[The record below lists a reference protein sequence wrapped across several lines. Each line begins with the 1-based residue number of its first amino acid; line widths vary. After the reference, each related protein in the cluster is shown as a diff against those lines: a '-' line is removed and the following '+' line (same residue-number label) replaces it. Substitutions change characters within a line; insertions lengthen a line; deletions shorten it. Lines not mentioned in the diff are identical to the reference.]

1 MGDNSA
7 SSGSDATGSSSGS
20 AALGTTGDALESS
33 DSDVANAESIDP
45 SAVCVLL
52 PTLNESETIG
62 SVVEGF
68 RQEGFESILVVDGH
82 STDGTREIA
91 TEAGARVIAQS
102 GSGKGQAVREGV
114 AAIDEPYVLMAD
126 GDGTYRPADAN
137 RMLEP
142 LFEGRAEHVI
152 GNRFSNMESGAMTIL
167 NQFGNTLINATF
179 AAVHGRA
186 LEDVLSGYRAFTRE
200 TFERF
205 HLTAE
210 GFGIET
216 EMAVECVRHGVDT
229 AVVPIH
235 YESRPTGSQTNLH
248 PVKDGGRIMLTM
260 YNLARTNNPIF
271 YFGSLAMVGLVA
283 GFALGGYVGYRYF
296 FVGTSHEVLALL
308 AAFLVLLS
316 VQLVMFGF
324 LSDVVV
330 SVSREQRRQLE
341 ELSDR
346 IGELED

>member
-1 MGDNSA
+1 MGDNSE
-7 SSGSDATGSSSGS
+7 SSGPDTDGVEQDD
-20 AALGTTGDALESS
+20 L
-33 DSDVANAESIDP
+33 
-45 SAVCVLL
+45 SAVCILL

-91 TEAGARVIAQS
+91 SEAGARVITQS

-114 AAIDEPYVLMAD
+114 AKIDEPYVLMAD
-126 GDGTYRPADAN
+126 GDGTYRPTDAIT
-137 RMLEP
+137 MLEP
-142 LFEGRAEHVI
+142 LLEGRADHVI
-152 GNRFSNMESGAMTIL
+152 GNRFADMEPGAMTRL

-200 TFERF
+200 SFERF

-216 EMAVECVRHGVDT
+216 EMSVECVRNGVDT
-229 AVVPIH
+229 AVVPIR
-235 YESRPTGSQTNLH
+235 YESRPSGSQTNLH

-271 YFGSLAMVGLVA
+271 YFGSLAMVGIVA

-296 FVGTSHEVLALL
+296 FTGTSHEVLALL

-330 SVSREQRRQLE
+330 SVSREQSRKLE

-346 IGELED
+346 LGDLED